1 MRRRVLSGRRSPG
14 TAGALL
20 QLYDSPT
27 CSRLGPPLP
36 RLPLPLCLL
45 LPAPFS
51 AGLPSATGTTS
62 TSTAARSNFSS
73 LQQPHL
79 EEQHGACEAD
89 AEFFEESDPGVVGS
103 SSIATSARP
112 EGEQGEEDTSF
123 VTAVTSCHLPT
134 RLARA
139 LI

>member
-45 LPAPFS
+45 RAPFS

-62 TSTAARSNFSS
+62 TAARSNFTS
-73 LQQPHL
+73 LHQPHL

-112 EGEQGEEDTSF
+112 EEEQGEEDTSF
-123 VTAVTSCHLPT
+123 VTAVTSLPPPT